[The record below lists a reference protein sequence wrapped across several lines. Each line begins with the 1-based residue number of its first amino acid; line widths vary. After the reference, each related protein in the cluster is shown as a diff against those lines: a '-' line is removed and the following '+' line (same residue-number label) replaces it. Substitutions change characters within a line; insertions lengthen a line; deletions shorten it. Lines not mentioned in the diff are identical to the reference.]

1 MVRGRKPI
9 PTAVNKI
16 MGRVHSNRMPPN
28 EPTIG
33 IPRVF
38 GLPPAP
44 PAYLDDYAADEW
56 QRTWESL
63 WDARIVTHVDVGA
76 LAINCQAHARWR
88 RAEEA
93 IQEIAKEDP
102 ENSGLVLV
110 RPTAKSFK
118 IHWSELRILQ
128 CGTRSDT
135 GQNLASRLRVAPAS
149 A

>member
-118 IHWSELRILQ
+118 IHWSELLTLL